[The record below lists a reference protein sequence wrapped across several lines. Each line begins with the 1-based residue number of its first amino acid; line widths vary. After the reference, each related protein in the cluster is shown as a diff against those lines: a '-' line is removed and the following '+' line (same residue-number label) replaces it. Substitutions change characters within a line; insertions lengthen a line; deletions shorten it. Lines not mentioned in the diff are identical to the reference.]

1 MTPSVVAHRRALHR
15 IPELDRDLPET
26 LAYVKNILEP
36 LGCEVF
42 SPVTGSLCAWFD
54 RGREHTVA
62 FRADLDALPVEEAG
76 EAPYRSCHPGKMHA
90 CGHDGHTAMVLALGE
105 LAAKCADLP
114 RNVLLIFQ
122 PAEETQGGAKG
133 ICETGLLER
142 CHVDRIFG
150 FHLWPGLPEGTVWT
164 RPGAMM
170 AKNSEINVIIE
181 GKSAHITRSEQGVDA
196 LWIGCEALRRIRE
209 LEAAELPAGEPG
221 LVKFGKMVSGTVR
234 NAVSSHTE
242 LQGTVRVFSMDTF
255 RRIVRRCREIMAD
268 LEGEYGCKAR
278 VEFSEGYL
286 PVMNDPELVETV
298 CRALGEEAPGLL
310 EHPDMTAEDFS
321 FYQDRVPGM
330 FCFLGVGDAP
340 ALHAAD
346 FDFDDEAVLPRGVV
360 FFRKLLLLP

>member
-1 MTPSVVAHRRALHR
+1 M
-15 IPELDRDLPET
+15 
-26 LAYVKNILEP
+26 
-36 LGCEVF
+36 
-42 SPVTGSLCAWFD
+42 
-54 RGREHTVA
+54 
-62 FRADLDALPVEEAG
+62 
-76 EAPYRSCHPGKMHA
+76 
-90 CGHDGHTAMVLALGE
+90 
-105 LAAKCADLP
+105 
-114 RNVLLIFQ
+114 
-122 PAEETQGGAKG
+122 
-133 ICETGLLER
+133 
-142 CHVDRIFG
+142 
-150 FHLWPGLPEGTVWT
+150 
-164 RPGAMM
+164 
-170 AKNSEINVIIE
+170 
-181 GKSAHITRSEQGVDA
+181 
-196 LWIGCEALRRIRE
+196 
-209 LEAAELPAGEPG
+209 EAAELPAGEPG

>member
-1 MTPSVVAHRRALHR
+1 MTPSVVAYRRDLHR

-26 LAYVKNILEP
+26 LAYVRKVLEQ
-36 LGCEVF
+36 LNCEVF

-62 FRADLDALPVEEAG
+62 FRADLDALPVEEKG
-76 EAPYRSCHPGKMHA
+76 DAPYRSCHPGKMHA

-105 LAAKCADLP
+105 LAAKCENLP

-133 ICETGLLER
+133 ICETGVLEKYR
-142 CHVDRIFG
+142 VDRVFG
-150 FHLWPGLPEGTVWT
+150 FHLWPGLPAGTVWT

-181 GKSAHITRSEQGVDA
+181 GKSAHITRSEQGIDA
-196 LWIGCEALRRIRE
+196 LWIGCEALRRIRDM
-209 LEAAELPAGEPG
+209 EAAELPAGEPG
-221 LVKFGKMVSGTVR
+221 LVKFGRMVSGTVR

-255 RRIVRRCREIMAD
+255 HRIVRRCREIAED
-268 LEGEYGCKAR
+268 LEQEYGCKAR
-278 VEFSEGYL
+278 AEFSEGYL
-286 PVMNDPELVETV
+286 PVVNDPALVETV
-298 CRALGEEAPGLL
+298 CQALGKDAPGML
-310 EHPDMTAEDFS
+310 EKPDMTAEDFS

-330 FCFLGVGDAP
+330 FCFLGVGAAP
-340 ALHAAD
+340 ALHAAE
-346 FDFDDEAVLPRGVV
+346 FDFDDEAVLPRGVA
-360 FFRKLLLLP
+360 FFQKLLMIP